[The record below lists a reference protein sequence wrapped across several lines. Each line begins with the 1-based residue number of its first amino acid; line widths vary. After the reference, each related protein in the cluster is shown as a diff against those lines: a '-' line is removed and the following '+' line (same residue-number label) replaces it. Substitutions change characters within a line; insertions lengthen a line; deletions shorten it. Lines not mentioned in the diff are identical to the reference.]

1 MRTISVAVMLLL
13 AGCAATPPNAAQVA
27 AAYRARTQDVPESPN
42 HPKGYVVAFPPADV
56 SAVPLRCRPN
66 GEDTVCERVN

>member
-1 MRTISVAVMLLL
+1 MRPALAVAVLLL
-13 AGCAATPPNAAQVA
+13 AGCATPPPNPAQYQAAL
-27 AAYRARTQDVPESPN
+27 RARTQDVPESPN
-42 HPKGYVVAFPPADV
+42 HPKGYVVAFPPQDV